1 MDRKAWPLD
10 IRVSD
15 LVTVAI
21 VIAVIE
27 LNVAVGG
34 GAGAAPLDA
43 LSWTLGAVIALPLL
57 VHRRWPRAVLLITF
71 ASMILFYRCTA
82 GTSRR
87 PR

>member
-1 MDRKAWPLD
+1 VDQKAWPLG

-71 ASMILFYRCTA
+71 AG
-82 GTSRR
+82 GTLTGLLLKRGKKQQ
-87 PR
+87 

>member
-1 MDRKAWPLD
+1 MDQKAWPLD

-34 GAGAAPLDA
+34 GAGAAPVVVRTRSVIV
-43 LSWTLGAVIALPLL
+43 LSRLIE
-57 VHRRWPRAVLLITF
+57 RADSF
-71 ASMILFYRCTA
+71 APS
-82 GTSRR
+82 
-87 PR
+87 

>member
-1 MDRKAWPLD
+1 VDRKAWPLD

-43 LSWTLGAVIALPLL
+43 LSSRPPRTGRGDGAAA
-57 VHRRWPRAVLLITF
+57 RTR
-71 ASMILFYRCTA
+71 
-82 GTSRR
+82 
-87 PR
+87 